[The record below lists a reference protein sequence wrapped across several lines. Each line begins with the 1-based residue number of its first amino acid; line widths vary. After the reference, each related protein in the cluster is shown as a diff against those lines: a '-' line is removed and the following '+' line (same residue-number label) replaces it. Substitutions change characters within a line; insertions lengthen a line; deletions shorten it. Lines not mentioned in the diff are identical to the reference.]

1 MVQAIAFWTLYSG
14 NQNQE
19 AAEINNRLTTAKTI
33 FTELFNRRTDYLAAF
48 AETAA
53 KDYGLKEV
61 FNDDTRSLLVAL
73 NNHRKRIDAD
83 LAMTISADGVITGQ
97 LQRHVLDED
106 RQTIK
111 QGIERGTVF
120 RFTHWL
126 DSVQSSHLYIIN
138 EELYQVSLSPVTV
151 GTKTLGWIAFGFQI
165 DQRLASE
172 FMKITNLSTDFIIK
186 EKSKWRLI
194 ASSINNEETL
204 QELALAEQMIQGII
218 PEKYIAT
225 HYLITEFDDQEVGVV
240 MYGLRANFVAL
251 LQEQWWRFLI
261 LTALT
266 LLVSLASAYII
277 AASISKPIKRLVTQ
291 AKVIASGDYQQTVTL
306 DDKNEIGQLADEFNN
321 MQSAVLQREEA
332 ITHHGNHDSLTGLPN
347 RNVLK
352 AVLKNLTEE
361 HEKFI
366 LVHLNISR
374 LKDVNDTLGH
384 DVGDEVIKAF
394 ACRLKSLCKLDH
406 FSHLIH
412 VGADE
417 FVLLVSSVNNDTLGT
432 DSLDTDSL
440 DAGSLDIDSLN
451 IDSLNIDSIVAQIQ
465 TSLETSFDYQG
476 ISIQLQARM
485 GIAISPEHSTDAKVL
500 VQMADTALH
509 HTRGNGKLMQV
520 YQSDL
525 DVNTVE
531 RLKLINDLKQA
542 IPAGELELHFQ
553 PKMNLKSKQITHVEA
568 LVRWQHPNLGMIPPD
583 SFIHIAEQTG
593 QIKALTRWV
602 FTTALAQFN
611 TWQTLGLN
619 LNIAVNISAE
629 NLKETDFHQFICQAL
644 MGANVPPEKVTLEV
658 TESSVV
664 ENPESAIKLLSQFK
678 NHGFKI
684 SIDDYGTGY
693 SSLAQLKQLPVHE
706 LKIDKSFVQRLEVDH
721 DDQIIVRS
729 TIELAHNMGLYVV
742 AEGIEDEFSLNWL
755 AEHGCELA
763 QGYYISKPKPAHELT
778 PWLLEQSKPIDAID
792 KKEGNEASV

>member
-1 MVQAIAFWTLYSG
+1 VKSLQNKIFLFFVLLLLMVQAIAFWTLYSG
-14 NQNQE
+14 NKNQE

-33 FTELFNRRTDYLAAF
+33 FTELFERRSEYLVAF

-83 LAMTISADGVITGQ
+83 LAMTISANGGVTGQ
-97 LQRHVLDED
+97 LQRHFLDDE
-106 RQTIK
+106 RNKIQ
-111 QGIERGTVF
+111 QGTESGTAF
-120 RFTHWL
+120 RYTHWL
-126 DSVQSSHLYIIN
+126 DSGQSSHLYTID
-138 EELYQVSLSPVTV
+138 EALYQISLSPVTV
-151 GTKTLGWIAFGFQI
+151 GTKTLGWVAFGFEI
-165 DQRLASE
+165 DKRLAIE
-172 FMKITNLSTDFIIK
+172 FMNITNLSTDFIVK
-186 EKSKWRLI
+186 DNGRWRLI
-194 ASSINNEETL
+194 ASSTNNEESSE
-204 QELALAEQMIQGII
+204 ELALAERMIQGII
-218 PEKYIAT
+218 PEQYIAT
-225 HYLITEFDDQEVGVV
+225 HSLITEFDEQEVGVV

-261 LTALT
+261 LAALT
-266 LLVSLASAYII
+266 LLVSLTSAYFI
-277 AASISKPIKRLVTQ
+277 AASISRPIKRLVAQ

-306 DDKNEIGQLADEFNN
+306 NDNNEIGQLADEFNN
-321 MQSAVLQREEA
+321 MQTAVLQREEA
-332 ITHHGNHDSLTGLPN
+332 IKHHGNHDSLTGLPN

-352 AVLKNLTEE
+352 KVLKKYTEQQQA
-361 HEKFI
+361 FV
-366 LVHLNISR
+366 LLHLNLSR

-384 DVGDEVIKAF
+384 DVGDEVIKEF
-394 ACRLKSLCKLDH
+394 ACRLQVLCKVSQ
-406 FSHLIH
+406 FKHLVH
-412 VGADE
+412 LGADE
-417 FVLLVSSVNNDTLGT
+417 FVLLVT
-432 DSLDTDSL
+432 D
-440 DAGSLDIDSLN
+440 LDIDTV
-451 IDSLNIDSIVAQIQ
+451 VAKIQ
-465 TSLETSFDYQG
+465 AALESTFDYQG
-476 ISIQLQARM
+476 ISLQLQARM
-485 GIAISPEHSTDAKVL
+485 GIATSPEHSNDPKIL

-509 HTRGNGKLMQV
+509 NTRDTGKLVQV

-531 RLKLINDLKQA
+531 RLNLINDLKQA

-553 PKMNLKSKQITHVEA
+553 PKMNLESRVITHVEA
-568 LVRWQHPNLGMIPPD
+568 LVRWQHPRLGMVPPD
-583 SFIHIAEQTG
+583 DFIHIAEQTG

-611 TWQTLGLN
+611 TWKTLDLELN
-619 LNIAVNISAE
+619 VAINISAE
-629 NLKETDFHQFICQAL
+629 NLKEADFHQFICQSL
-644 MGANVPPEKVTLEV
+644 MNANVPPEKVTLEV

-664 ENPESAIKLLSQFK
+664 DNPESAIKLLSAFK
-678 NHGFKI
+678 EHGFKI

-706 LKIDKSFVQRLEVDH
+706 LKIDKSFVQRLEHDL

-763 QGYYISKPKPAHELT
+763 QGYFISKPKPANELT
-778 PWLLEQSKPIDAID
+778 PWLLEQLKPPTSIEI
-792 KKEGNEASV
+792 NESNT

>member
-33 FTELFNRRTDYLAAF
+33 FTELFERRSEYLVAF

-83 LAMTISADGVITGQ
+83 LAMTVSAEGFVTGQ
-97 LQRHVLDED
+97 LQREFIDDE
-106 RQTIK
+106 RNKIK
-111 QGIERGTVF
+111 QGLERGTEF
-120 RFTHWL
+120 RFIDWL
-126 DSVQSSHLYIIN
+126 DSGQSSHLYTID
-138 EELYQVSLSPVTV
+138 EALYQVSLSPVTV

-165 DQRLASE
+165 DQRLATE
-172 FMKITNLSTDFIIK
+172 FMNITNLNTDFLIK
-186 EKSKWRLI
+186 DNGKWRLI
-194 ASSINNEETL
+194 ASSSNNTEST
-204 QELALAEQMIQGII
+204 QELALAETMIQGVI
-218 PEKYIAT
+218 PKKYIAT
-225 HYLITEFDDQEVGVV
+225 HSLITEFDKQEVGVV

-261 LTALT
+261 LAALT
-266 LLVSLASAYII
+266 LLLSLTSAYLI
-277 AASISKPIKRLVTQ
+277 AASISRPIKRLVAQ
-291 AKVIASGDYQQTVTL
+291 AKVIASGDYQQTVKL
-306 DDKNEIGQLADEFNN
+306 NDKNEIGQLADEFNH
-321 MQSAVLQREEA
+321 MQAAVLQREEA
-332 ITHHGNHDSLTGLPN
+332 ITHHANHDTLTGLPN
-347 RNVLK
+347 RNTLK
-352 AVLKNLTEE
+352 ETLLAYTETNQS
-361 HEKFI
+361 FT
-366 LVHLNISR
+366 LVHLNLSR

-384 DVGDEVIKAF
+384 DVGDEVIKEF
-394 ACRLKSLCKLDH
+394 AHRLQSLCQTSYFK
-406 FSHLIH
+406 HLLH
-412 VGADE
+412 LSADE
-417 FVLLVSSVNNDTLGT
+417 FVILAKEI
-432 DSLDTDSL
+432 DTDT
-440 DAGSLDIDSLN
+440 
-451 IDSLNIDSIVAQIQ
+451 IVTQIQ
-465 TSLETSFDYQG
+465 ATLEPTFDYQG
-476 ISIQLQARM
+476 ISLQLQARM
-485 GIAISPEHSTDAKVL
+485 GIAISPEHAKDPKVL

-509 HTRGNGKLMQV
+509 NTRDTGKLVQV

-531 RLKLINDLKQA
+531 RLNLINDLKQA

-553 PKMNLKSKQITHVEA
+553 PKMNLQSRVITHVEA
-568 LVRWQHPNLGMIPPD
+568 LVRWQHPTLGMVPPD
-583 SFIHIAEQTG
+583 NFIHIAEQTG

-611 TWQTLGLN
+611 TWKTLGLD
-619 LNIAVNISAE
+619 LNIAINVSAE
-629 NLKETDFHQFICQAL
+629 NLKEADFHQFICQAL
-644 MGANVPPEKVTLEV
+644 MSAHVPPEKVTLEV

-678 NHGFKI
+678 EHGFKI

-706 LKIDKSFVQRLEVDH
+706 LKIDKSFVQRLEHDH

-755 AEHGCELA
+755 TEHGCELA
-763 QGYYISKPKPAHELT
+763 QGYFISRPKPASALT
-778 PWLLEQSKPIDAID
+778 DWLLEQAQLTNTLENN
-792 KKEGNEASV
+792 EGNS

>member
-19 AAEINNRLTTAKTI
+19 AAEINNRLATAKTI
-33 FTELFNRRTDYLAAF
+33 FTELFNKRTDYLAAF

-73 NNHRKRIDAD
+73 NNHRKRIKAD
-83 LAMTISADGVITGQ
+83 LAMTISADGMITGQ
-97 LQRHVLDED
+97 LQRHVIDHE
-106 RQTIK
+106 RNTIK
-111 QGIERGTVF
+111 QGVERGTVF

-126 DSVQSSHLYIIN
+126 DSVQSSHLYLIN
-138 EELYQVSLSPVTV
+138 DELYQVSLSPVTV
-151 GTKTLGWIAFGFQI
+151 GNKTLGWIAFGFQI

-172 FMKITNLSTDFIIK
+172 FMKITNLNTDFIIK
-186 EKSKWRLI
+186 EQGKWRLI
-194 ASSINNEETL
+194 ASSINNEQML
-204 QELALAEQMIQGII
+204 KELALAEQVIQGII

-225 HYLITEFDDQEVGVV
+225 HHLITEFDDQEVGVV

-277 AASISKPIKRLVTQ
+277 AASISKPIKRLVRQ
-291 AKVIASGDYQQTVTL
+291 AKVIASGDYQQKVTL
-306 DDKNEIGQLADEFNN
+306 KDKNEIGQLADEFNN

-332 ITHHGNHDSLTGLPN
+332 ITHQGNHDSLTGLPN

-352 AVLKNLTEE
+352 KILKNLIDQ
-361 HEKFI
+361 HETFV

-384 DVGDEVIKAF
+384 DVGDEVIKEF
-394 ACRLKSLCKLDH
+394 ACRLRSLCKLEH

-412 VGADE
+412 VGTDE
-417 FVLLVSSVNNDTLGT
+417 FILLISSINT
-432 DSLDTDSL
+432 DSS
-440 DAGSLDIDSLN
+440 GIDS
-451 IDSLNIDSIVAQIQ
+451 VVTQIQ
-465 TSLETSFDYQG
+465 TSLETVFDYQG

-485 GIAISPEHSTDAKVL
+485 GIAISPEHSVDAKEL

-509 HTRGNGKLMQV
+509 HTRGTGKIMQV

-553 PKMNLKSKQITHVEA
+553 PKMNLNYKKITHVEA
-568 LVRWQHPNLGMIPPD
+568 LVRWKHPNLGMIPPD
-583 SFIHIAEQTG
+583 DFIHIAEQTG

-629 NLKETDFHQFICQAL
+629 NLKESDFHQFICQSL

-664 ENPESAIKLLSQFK
+664 ENPESAIKLLSEFK
-678 NHGFKI
+678 SHGFKI

-755 AEHGCELA
+755 TEHGCELA

-778 PWLLEQSKPIDAID
+778 PWLIQQLKPNEETDNTA
-792 KKEGNEASV
+792 GNEASV